1 MYNGY
6 HSASASNRRDE
17 EAAKVILPVA
27 LLVAIGAS
35 RVFFVRRFRTK
46 VNAERAFMAR
56 GLVDGLVAIGCR
68 IFRPFSMPSIVP
80 YWDLSTRIITW
91 MVMSRWVPK
100 ESDKHL
106 TIRQAFLNGPLGLGA
121 SKVVQ
126 VVVAIFLWRI
136 MNKDWPPIRFFG
148 NKYPGLWEWIILF
161 GICSGVNIALFAWSR
176 IARSRGKHDGVQ
188 RMVASSRGRET
199 LTRGEMLLYGCLAFV
214 NATCEEVN
222 FRWFWKAEFA
232 AYLSARDANIA
243 QAAVFG
249 TLHYYGI
256 PSGLSGVILTFCYGW
271 IMGLV
276 MDHFSG
282 GGLFLPIVA
291 HSIAD
296 HYIFASVARSKR
308 VTARCNGTGGAK
320 QSSAMGKKINIVVAW

>member
-1 MYNGY
+1 MCCRLFSDLSWRVLAICLRRGRSSPLQAMYNGY

-106 TIRQAFLNGPLGLGA
+106 TIRQAF
-121 SKVVQ
+121 SMVR
-126 VVVAIFLWRI
+126 W
-136 MNKDWPPIRFFG
+136 DWVPA
-148 NKYPGLWEWIILF
+148 KS
-161 GICSGVNIALFAWSR
+161 C
-176 IARSRGKHDGVQ
+176 RSWWQ
-188 RMVASSRGRET
+188 
-199 LTRGEMLLYGCLAFV
+199 
-214 NATCEEVN
+214 
-222 FRWFWKAEFA
+222 
-232 AYLSARDANIA
+232 
-243 QAAVFG
+243 
-249 TLHYYGI
+249 
-256 PSGLSGVILTFCYGW
+256 
-271 IMGLV
+271 
-276 MDHFSG
+276 FSCG
-282 GGLFLPIVA
+282 G
-291 HSIAD
+291 S
-296 HYIFASVARSKR
+296 
-308 VTARCNGTGGAK
+308 
-320 QSSAMGKKINIVVAW
+320 